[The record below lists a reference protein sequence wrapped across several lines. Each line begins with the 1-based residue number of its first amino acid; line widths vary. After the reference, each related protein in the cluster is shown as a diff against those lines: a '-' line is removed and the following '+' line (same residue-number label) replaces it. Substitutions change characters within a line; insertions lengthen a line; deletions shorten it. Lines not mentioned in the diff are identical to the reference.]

1 MTSDLCKSCQHFQL
15 LETQLSLVSLLW
27 YVEVLWQST
36 LFSIDF
42 FVNETDNFSTGSLDD
57 INCLATSVVP
67 NPLVTNRHW
76 SVGHL
81 VLGYTEIINNLLLLY
96 LFWNLKEKWPDSQ
109 FHLSMTEALNRSL
122 AIWPPISKLLLLDF
136 MTIRSRQTRSEFARR
151 TSRHILKCIE
161 VQQIVHTN
169 SKCSWSKKKEANPR
183 SLTITGMFI
192 EKWKN
197 QCAIMCCTMF
207 PALRQRAACW
217 QSNSP
222 KFHWILLKEDL
233 WCYCFLFWFF
243 LRARVSIFLNKVNG
257 PIMLTLSISALM
269 LKRPGHRWPLTWD
282 V

>member
-169 SKCSWSKKKEANPR
+169 SKCSWSKKKKQIPDLWP
-183 SLTITGMFI
+183 SQG
-192 EKWKN
+192 
-197 QCAIMCCTMF
+197 C
-207 PALRQRAACW
+207 
-217 QSNSP
+217 
-222 KFHWILLKEDL
+222 LLKNEKINVQS
-233 WCYCFLFWFF
+233 CAVQCFRLFGNVQPAD
-243 LRARVSIFLNKVNG
+243 RAIHPNFIGSY
-257 PIMLTLSISALM
+257 
-269 LKRPGHRWPLTWD
+269 LKRTYDAIVFCSVFFCARTFLYSSIKLMGQSC
-282 V
+282 